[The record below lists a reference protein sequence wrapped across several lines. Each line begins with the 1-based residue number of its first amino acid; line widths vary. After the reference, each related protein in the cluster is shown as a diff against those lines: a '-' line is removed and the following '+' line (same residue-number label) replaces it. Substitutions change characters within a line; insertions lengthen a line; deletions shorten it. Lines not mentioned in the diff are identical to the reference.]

1 MVVDASVWVS
11 LLVPQDAHH
20 RVCRGWIN
28 RELTAGTSL
37 VIPAHGLA
45 EVAGTVARRTGYA
58 ADGRHAR
65 ATLLAVPGLRLVPI
79 EAGLADSAASA
90 AADYLLRGA
99 DAIYAAV
106 AQALNLP
113 LVTLDEE
120 LRRRTAG
127 FVQVGAP

>member
-1 MVVDASVWVS
+1 
-11 LLVPQDAHH
+11 
-20 RVCRGWIN
+20 
-28 RELTAGTSL
+28 
-37 VIPAHGLA
+37 
-45 EVAGTVARRTGYA
+45 
-58 ADGRHAR
+58 
-65 ATLLAVPGLRLVPI
+65 LLAVPGLRLVPI